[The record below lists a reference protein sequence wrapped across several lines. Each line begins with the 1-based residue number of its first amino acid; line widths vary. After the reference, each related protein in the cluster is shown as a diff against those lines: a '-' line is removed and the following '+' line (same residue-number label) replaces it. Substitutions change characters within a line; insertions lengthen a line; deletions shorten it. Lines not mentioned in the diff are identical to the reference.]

1 MNRPLWSRTLPAV
14 VIAIAIAALAG
25 CATSSDQAPAPAA
38 IPSPAPTMDGG
49 IVGTGYRV
57 DCEPRTA
64 KDGSEVPLPSACKR
78 EGGATR

>member
-1 MNRPLWSRTLPAV
+1 MNRPLWSRILPAIV
-14 VIAIAIAALAG
+14 IAALAG
-25 CATSSDQAPAPAA
+25 CATSPDQAPAA

-49 IVGTGYRV
+49 IVGTGYRL

-78 EGGATR
+78 EGGTTR